1 MKNDFFHDLYMS
13 IRDVRVRDC
22 SAMSLSHLLHGYL
35 SVYAMVRVSPTLER
49 EYGTL
54 QEIHGRLREIAKE
67 LSKAMKDTSIEL
79 DERIGYVADLMDAYQ
94 TYSDMD
100 LLNEALDVTYRI
112 LTVDEKG
119 EIVIPGRTPNVCRL
133 LCSWYYFTGEEWC
146 LEMAEEV
153 ISLHINNE
161 DRLDWIRAVNNLRDF
176 VDKCVFISM
185 NENERLKDE
194 LFHMKKNREERCEG
208 IDNKTYYFEVLAI
221 QEYEFF
227 ILCERKDL
235 LERYTII

>member
-1 MKNDFFHDLYMS
+1 MKNDFFHDLYMA

-35 SVYAMVRVSPTLER
+35 SVYAMVRVSPALER

-54 QEIHGRLREIAKE
+54 QEIHERLREIAKE
-67 LSKAMKDTSIEL
+67 LSKAMKDTSIEE

-133 LCSWYYFTGEEWC
+133 LCNCYYFTGEEWC
-146 LEMAEEV
+146 LEMAEE
-153 ISLHINNE
+153 IAE
-161 DRLDWIRAVNNLRDF
+161 DYDNLEQKQVLRAVSCFKNLSEDMIF
-176 VDKCVFISM
+176 W
-185 NENERLKDE
+185 ERWKQ
-194 LFHMKKNREERCEG
+194 EE
-208 IDNKTYYFEVLAI
+208 KEVLGNIIVSIENIGIAGK
-221 QEYEFF
+221 ETFCFE
-227 ILCERKDL
+227 L
-235 LERYTII
+235 LGMWELKGKGFEL

>member
-1 MKNDFFHDLYMS
+1 
-13 IRDVRVRDC
+13 
-22 SAMSLSHLLHGYL
+22 MSLSHLLHGYL
-35 SVYAMVRVSPTLER
+35 SVYAMVRVSPILER

-146 LEMAEEV
+146 LEMAKGIVGDYDNLEKKQAWQW
-153 ISLHINNE
+153 L
-161 DRLDWIRAVNNLRDF
+161 RAVSCFKNLSEDMIF
-176 VDKCVFISM
+176 W
-185 NENERLKDE
+185 ERWKQ
-194 LFHMKKNREERCEG
+194 EE
-208 IDNKTYYFEVLAI
+208 KEVLGNIIISIENIGIAGK
-221 QEYEFF
+221 ETFCFE
-227 ILCERKDL
+227 L
-235 LERYTII
+235 LGMWELKGKGFEL

>member
-1 MKNDFFHDLYMS
+1 MKNDFFHDLYMT

-35 SVYAMVRVSPTLER
+35 SVYAMVRVSPILER

-79 DERIGYVADLMDAYQ
+79 DERIVADLMDAYQ

-112 LTVDEKG
+112 LTVNEKG

-146 LEMAEEV
+146 LEMAKGIVGDYDNLEKKQAWQW
-153 ISLHINNE
+153 L
-161 DRLDWIRAVNNLRDF
+161 RAVSCFKNLSEDMIF
-176 VDKCVFISM
+176 W
-185 NENERLKDE
+185 ERWKQ
-194 LFHMKKNREERCEG
+194 EE
-208 IDNKTYYFEVLAI
+208 KEVLGN
-221 QEYEFF
+221 
-227 ILCERKDL
+227 
-235 LERYTII
+235 IIISIENIGITGRETFCFEMLVMRIF

>member
-1 MKNDFFHDLYMS
+1 MT

-35 SVYAMVRVSPTLER
+35 SVYAMVRVSPALER

-67 LSKAMKDTSIEL
+67 LSKTMKDTSM
-79 DERIGYVADLMDAYQ
+79 ADLMDAYQ

-133 LCSWYYFTGEEWC
+133 LCNWYYFTGEEWC
-146 LEMAEEV
+146 LEMAKGIVGDYDNLEKKQAWQW
-153 ISLHINNE
+153 L
-161 DRLDWIRAVNNLRDF
+161 RAVSCFKNLSEDMIF
-176 VDKCVFISM
+176 L
-185 NENERLKDE
+185 ERWKQ
-194 LFHMKKNREERCEG
+194 EE
-208 IDNKTYYFEVLAI
+208 KEVLSN
-221 QEYEFF
+221 
-227 ILCERKDL
+227 
-235 LERYTII
+235 IIISIENTGITGRETFCFEMLVMRIF

>member
-1 MKNDFFHDLYMS
+1 MKNDFFHDLYIT

-35 SVYAMVRVSPTLER
+35 SVYAMVRVSPILER

-100 LLNEALDVTYRI
+100 LLNEALDVAYRI

-119 EIVIPGRTPNVCRL
+119 EIVIPDKTPNVCRL
-133 LCSWYYFTGEEWC
+133 LCNWYYFTGEEWC
-146 LEMAEEV
+146 LEMAKGIVGDYDNLEKKQAWQW
-153 ISLHINNE
+153 L
-161 DRLDWIRAVNNLRDF
+161 RAVSCFKNLSEDMIF
-176 VDKCVFISM
+176 W
-185 NENERLKDE
+185 ERWKQ
-194 LFHMKKNREERCEG
+194 EE
-208 IDNKTYYFEVLAI
+208 KEVLGNIIVSIENIGIAGK
-221 QEYEFF
+221 ETFCFE
-227 ILCERKDL
+227 L
-235 LERYTII
+235 LGMWELKGKGFEL

>member
-1 MKNDFFHDLYMS
+1 MKNDFFHDLYMT

-35 SVYAMVRVSPTLER
+35 SVYAMVRVSPALER

-67 LSKAMKDTSIEL
+67 LSKTMKDTSIEL
-79 DERIGYVADLMDAYQ
+79 DEQIGYVADLMDAYQ

-100 LLNEALDVTYRI
+100 LLNEALDVAYRV
-112 LTVDEKG
+112 LTVDEQG

-146 LEMAEEV
+146 LEMAKGIVGDYDNLEKKQAWQW
-153 ISLHINNE
+153 L
-161 DRLDWIRAVNNLRDF
+161 RAVSCFKNLSEDMIF
-176 VDKCVFISM
+176 W
-185 NENERLKDE
+185 ERWKQ
-194 LFHMKKNREERCEG
+194 EE
-208 IDNKTYYFEVLAI
+208 KEVLGNIIVSIENIGIAGK
-221 QEYEFF
+221 ETFCFE
-227 ILCERKDL
+227 L
-235 LERYTII
+235 LGMWELKGKGFEL

>member
-1 MKNDFFHDLYMS
+1 
-13 IRDVRVRDC
+13 
-22 SAMSLSHLLHGYL
+22 MSLSHLLHGYL
-35 SVYAMVRVSPTLER
+35 SVYAMVRVSPALER

-112 LTVDEKG
+112 LTVNEKG

-146 LEMAEEV
+146 LEMAKGIVGDYDNLEKKQAWQW
-153 ISLHINNE
+153 L
-161 DRLDWIRAVNNLRDF
+161 RAVSCFKNLSEDMIF
-176 VDKCVFISM
+176 W
-185 NENERLKDE
+185 ERWKQ
-194 LFHMKKNREERCEG
+194 EE
-208 IDNKTYYFEVLAI
+208 KEVLGNIIISIENIGIAGK
-221 QEYEFF
+221 ETFCFE
-227 ILCERKDL
+227 L
-235 LERYTII
+235 LGMWELKGKGFEL

>member
-1 MKNDFFHDLYMS
+1 MKNDFFHDLYMT

-35 SVYAMVRVSPTLER
+35 SVYALVRVSPVLEW

-54 QEIHGRLREIAKE
+54 QEIHERLREIAKE

-100 LLNEALDVTYRI
+100 LLNEALDMAYRI

-119 EIVIPGRTPNVCRL
+119 ESVIPGRTPNVCRL
-133 LCSWYYFTGEEWC
+133 LCNWYYFTGEEWC
-146 LEMAEEV
+146 WEMAE
-153 ISLHINNE
+153 
-161 DRLDWIRAVNNLRDF
+161 
-176 VDKCVFISM
+176 
-185 NENERLKDE
+185 
-194 LFHMKKNREERCEG
+194 G
-208 IDNKTYYFEVLAI
+208 IAGD
-221 QEYEFF
+221 
-227 ILCERKDL
+227 
-235 LERYTII
+235 

>member
-1 MKNDFFHDLYMS
+1 
-13 IRDVRVRDC
+13 
-22 SAMSLSHLLHGYL
+22 MSLSHLLHGYL
-35 SVYAMVRVSPTLER
+35 SVYAMVRVSPILER

-100 LLNEALDVTYRI
+100 FLNEALDVTYRI
-112 LTVDEKG
+112 LTVNEKG

-146 LEMAEEV
+146 LEMAKGIVGDYDNLEKKQAWQW
-153 ISLHINNE
+153 L
-161 DRLDWIRAVNNLRDF
+161 RAVSCFKNLSEDMIF
-176 VDKCVFISM
+176 W
-185 NENERLKDE
+185 ERWKQ
-194 LFHMKKNREERCEG
+194 EE
-208 IDNKTYYFEVLAI
+208 KEVLGNIIISIENIGIAGK
-221 QEYEFF
+221 ETFCFE
-227 ILCERKDL
+227 L
-235 LERYTII
+235 LGMWELKGKGFEL

>member
-1 MKNDFFHDLYMS
+1 
-13 IRDVRVRDC
+13 
-22 SAMSLSHLLHGYL
+22 MSLSHLLHGYL
-35 SVYAMVRVSPTLER
+35 SVYAMVRVSPALER

-67 LSKAMKDTSIEL
+67 LSKTMKDTSIEL
-79 DERIGYVADLMDAYQ
+79 DEQIGYVADLMDAYQ

-146 LEMAEEV
+146 LEMAKGIVGDYDNLEKKQAWQW
-153 ISLHINNE
+153 L
-161 DRLDWIRAVNNLRDF
+161 RAVSCFKNLSEDMIF
-176 VDKCVFISM
+176 W
-185 NENERLKDE
+185 ERWKQ
-194 LFHMKKNREERCEG
+194 EE
-208 IDNKTYYFEVLAI
+208 KEVLGNIIVSIENIGIAGK
-221 QEYEFF
+221 ETFCFE
-227 ILCERKDL
+227 L
-235 LERYTII
+235 LGMWELKGKGFEL

>member
-1 MKNDFFHDLYMS
+1 MKNDFFHDLYMT

-35 SVYAMVRVSPTLER
+35 SVYAMVRVSPALER

-67 LSKAMKDTSIEL
+67 LSKTMKDTSIEL
-79 DERIGYVADLMDAYQ
+79 DEQIGYVADLMDAYQ

-119 EIVIPGRTPNVCRL
+119 EIVIPGRTPKVCRL
-133 LCSWYYFTGEEWC
+133 RCSWFYFTGEEWC
-146 LEMAEEV
+146 LEMAKGIVGDYDNLEKKQAWQW
-153 ISLHINNE
+153 L
-161 DRLDWIRAVNNLRDF
+161 RAVSCFKNLSEDMIF
-176 VDKCVFISM
+176 W
-185 NENERLKDE
+185 ERWKQ
-194 LFHMKKNREERCEG
+194 EE
-208 IDNKTYYFEVLAI
+208 KEVLGNIIVSIENIGIAGK
-221 QEYEFF
+221 ETFCFE
-227 ILCERKDL
+227 L
-235 LERYTII
+235 LGMWELKGKGFEL

>member
-22 SAMSLSHLLHGYL
+22 SAMLLSHLLHGYL

-54 QEIHGRLREIAKE
+54 QEIHERLREIAKE

-100 LLNEALDVTYRI
+100 LLNEALDVAYRV
-112 LTVDEKG
+112 LTVDEQG

-133 LCSWYYFTGEEWC
+133 LCNWYYFTGEEWC
-146 LEMAEEV
+146 LKMAEEV

-185 NENERLKDE
+185 NESERLKDE
-194 LFHMKKNREERCEG
+194 LFHMKKNREER
-208 IDNKTYYFEVLAI
+208 
-221 QEYEFF
+221 YED
-227 ILCERKDL
+227 RKSVV
-235 LERYTII
+235 

>member
-1 MKNDFFHDLYMS
+1 MKNDFFHDLYMT

-35 SVYAMVRVSPTLER
+35 SVYAMVRVSPILER

-112 LTVDEKG
+112 LTVYEKG

-146 LEMAEEV
+146 LEMAEGIVGDYDNLEKKQAWQW
-153 ISLHINNE
+153 L
-161 DRLDWIRAVNNLRDF
+161 RAVSCFKNLSEDMIF
-176 VDKCVFISM
+176 W
-185 NENERLKDE
+185 ERWKQ
-194 LFHMKKNREERCEG
+194 EE
-208 IDNKTYYFEVLAI
+208 KEVLGNIIVSIENTGIAGR
-221 QEYEFF
+221 ETFCFE
-227 ILCERKDL
+227 L
-235 LERYTII
+235 LGMWELKGKGFEL

>member
-1 MKNDFFHDLYMS
+1 MKNDFFHDLYMT

-35 SVYAMVRVSPTLER
+35 SVYAMVRVSPALER

-67 LSKAMKDTSIEL
+67 LSKTMKDTSIEL

-100 LLNEALDVTYRI
+100 LLNEALDVAYRV
-112 LTVDEKG
+112 LTVDEQG

-146 LEMAEEV
+146 LEMAKGIVGDYDNLEKKQAWQW
-153 ISLHINNE
+153 L
-161 DRLDWIRAVNNLRDF
+161 RAVSCFKNLSEDMIF
-176 VDKCVFISM
+176 W
-185 NENERLKDE
+185 ERWKQ
-194 LFHMKKNREERCEG
+194 EE
-208 IDNKTYYFEVLAI
+208 KEVLDNIIVSIENTGIAGK
-221 QEYEFF
+221 ETFCFE
-227 ILCERKDL
+227 L
-235 LERYTII
+235 LGMWELKGKGFEL

>member
-1 MKNDFFHDLYMS
+1 
-13 IRDVRVRDC
+13 
-22 SAMSLSHLLHGYL
+22 MSLSHLLHGYL
-35 SVYAMVRVSPTLER
+35 SVYAMVRVSPILER

-146 LEMAEEV
+146 LEMAEGIVGDYDNLEKKQAWQW
-153 ISLHINNE
+153 L
-161 DRLDWIRAVNNLRDF
+161 RAVSCFKNLSEDMIF
-176 VDKCVFISM
+176 W
-185 NENERLKDE
+185 ERWKQ
-194 LFHMKKNREERCEG
+194 EE
-208 IDNKTYYFEVLAI
+208 KEVLGNIIVSIENTGIAGR
-221 QEYEFF
+221 ETFCFE
-227 ILCERKDL
+227 L
-235 LERYTII
+235 LGMWELKGKGFEL

>member
-1 MKNDFFHDLYMS
+1 MKNDFFHDLYIT

-35 SVYAMVRVSPTLER
+35 SVYAMVRVSPILER

-67 LSKAMKDTSIEL
+67 LSKAMKDTSIEE

-100 LLNEALDVTYRI
+100 LLNEALDVAYRI
-112 LTVDEKG
+112 LTVEKG

-146 LEMAEEV
+146 LEMAKGIVGDYDNLEKKQAWQW
-153 ISLHINNE
+153 L
-161 DRLDWIRAVNNLRDF
+161 RAVSCFKNLSEDMIF
-176 VDKCVFISM
+176 W
-185 NENERLKDE
+185 ERWKQ
-194 LFHMKKNREERCEG
+194 EE
-208 IDNKTYYFEVLAI
+208 KEVLGNIIVSIENIGIAGK
-221 QEYEFF
+221 ETFCFE
-227 ILCERKDL
+227 L
-235 LERYTII
+235 LGMWELKGKGFES

>member
-54 QEIHGRLREIAKE
+54 QEIHERLREIAKE
-67 LSKAMKDTSIEL
+67 LSKAMKDTSIEE

-100 LLNEALDVTYRI
+100 LLNEALDVAYRV
-112 LTVDEKG
+112 LTVDEQG

-133 LCSWYYFTGEEWC
+133 LCNWYYFTGEEWC
-146 LEMAEEV
+146 LEMAEG
-153 ISLHINNE
+153 IAE
-161 DRLDWIRAVNNLRDF
+161 DYDNLEQKQVWQWLRT
-176 VDKCVFISM
+176 
-185 NENERLKDE
+185 
-194 LFHMKKNREERCEG
+194 ERCFKNLSE
-208 IDNKTYYFEVLAI
+208 DTMF
-221 QEYEFF
+221 
-227 ILCERKDL
+227 
-235 LERYTII
+235 LERWNEEEKEILSNIIGSIENTGIVGRETFCFEILGMWELKGKGFES

>member
-1 MKNDFFHDLYMS
+1 MKNDFFHDLYMT

-35 SVYAMVRVSPTLER
+35 SVYAMVRVSPALER

-54 QEIHGRLREIAKE
+54 QEIHERLREIAKE

-100 LLNEALDVTYRI
+100 LLNEALDVAYRI

-133 LCSWYYFTGEEWC
+133 LCSWYYFTGKEWC
-146 LEMAEEV
+146 LEMAKGIVGDYDNLEKKQA
-153 ISLHINNE
+153 
-161 DRLDWIRAVNNLRDF
+161 WQWFRAVSCFKNLSEDMIF
-176 VDKCVFISM
+176 W
-185 NENERLKDE
+185 ERWKQ
-194 LFHMKKNREERCEG
+194 EE
-208 IDNKTYYFEVLAI
+208 KEVLGNIIVSIENIGIAGK
-221 QEYEFF
+221 ETFCFE
-227 ILCERKDL
+227 ILGIWELKGKGFEL
-235 LERYTII
+235 

>member
-54 QEIHGRLREIAKE
+54 QEIHERLREIAKE

-100 LLNEALDVTYRI
+100 LLNEALDVAYRI

-133 LCSWYYFTGEEWC
+133 LCNWYYFTGEEWC
-146 LEMAEEV
+146 LEMAEGIAGDYDNQKQKQV
-153 ISLHINNE
+153 
-161 DRLDWIRAVNNLRDF
+161 WQWLRTET
-176 VDKCVFISM
+176 I
-185 NENERLKDE
+185 
-194 LFHMKKNREERCEG
+194 
-208 IDNKTYYFEVLAI
+208 
-221 QEYEFF
+221 
-227 ILCERKDL
+227 L
-235 LERYTII
+235 LERWMKEEKEILSSIIISIENTGIAGRETFCFEILGMWELKGKGFEL

>member
-1 MKNDFFHDLYMS
+1 MKNDFFHDLYMT

-133 LCSWYYFTGEEWC
+133 LCNWHYFTGEEWC
-146 LEMAEEV
+146 LEMAKGIVGDYDNLEKKQAWQW
-153 ISLHINNE
+153 L
-161 DRLDWIRAVNNLRDF
+161 RAVSCFKNLSEDMIF
-176 VDKCVFISM
+176 W
-185 NENERLKDE
+185 ERWKQ
-194 LFHMKKNREERCEG
+194 EE
-208 IDNKTYYFEVLAI
+208 KEVLGNIIVSIENIGIAGK
-221 QEYEFF
+221 ETFCFE
-227 ILCERKDL
+227 L
-235 LERYTII
+235 LGMWELKGKGFEL

>member
-54 QEIHGRLREIAKE
+54 QEIHERLREIAKE

-100 LLNEALDVTYRI
+100 LLNEALDVAYRI

-119 EIVIPGRTPNVCRL
+119 EIVIAGRTPNVCRL
-133 LCSWYYFTGEEWC
+133 LCNCYYFTGEEWC
-146 LEMAEEV
+146 LEMAKGIVGDYDNLEKKQAWQW
-153 ISLHINNE
+153 L
-161 DRLDWIRAVNNLRDF
+161 RAVSFKNLSEDMIFWARW
-176 VDKCVFISM
+176 KQ
-185 NENERLKDE
+185 
-194 LFHMKKNREERCEG
+194 EE
-208 IDNKTYYFEVLAI
+208 KEVLGNI
-221 QEYEFF
+221 IVSIENIGIVGKETFCF
-227 ILCERKDL
+227 EL
-235 LERYTII
+235 LGMWELKGKGFEL

>member
-1 MKNDFFHDLYMS
+1 MKNDFFHDLYIT

-35 SVYAMVRVSPTLER
+35 SVYAMVRVSPILER

-100 LLNEALDVTYRI
+100 LLNEALDVAYRI

-119 EIVIPGRTPNVCRL
+119 KIVIPGRTPNVCRL

-146 LEMAEEV
+146 LEMAKGIVGDYDNLEKKQAWQW
-153 ISLHINNE
+153 L
-161 DRLDWIRAVNNLRDF
+161 RAVSCFKNLSEDMIF
-176 VDKCVFISM
+176 W
-185 NENERLKDE
+185 ERWKQ
-194 LFHMKKNREERCEG
+194 EE
-208 IDNKTYYFEVLAI
+208 KEVLGNIIVSIENIGIAGK
-221 QEYEFF
+221 ETFCFE
-227 ILCERKDL
+227 L
-235 LERYTII
+235 LGMWELKGKGFEL

>member
-54 QEIHGRLREIAKE
+54 QEIHERLREIAKE

-100 LLNEALDVTYRI
+100 LLNEALDVAYRI

-119 EIVIPGRTPNVCRL
+119 EIVIPGSTPNVCRL
-133 LCSWYYFTGEEWC
+133 LCNWYYFTG
-146 LEMAEEV
+146 
-153 ISLHINNE
+153 
-161 DRLDWIRAVNNLRDF
+161 
-176 VDKCVFISM
+176 
-185 NENERLKDE
+185 
-194 LFHMKKNREERCEG
+194 
-208 IDNKTYYFEVLAI
+208 
-221 QEYEFF
+221 
-227 ILCERKDL
+227 
-235 LERYTII
+235 

>member
-1 MKNDFFHDLYMS
+1 MKNDFFHDLYIT

-35 SVYAMVRVSPTLER
+35 SVYALVRVSPVLEW

-54 QEIHGRLREIAKE
+54 QEIHERLREIAKE

-100 LLNEALDVTYRI
+100 LLNEALDMAYRI

-119 EIVIPGRTPNVCRL
+119 ESVIPGRTPNVCRL
-133 LCSWYYFTGEEWC
+133 LCNWYYFTGEEWC
-146 LEMAEEV
+146 WEMAEG
-153 ISLHINNE
+153 IAG
-161 DRLDWIRAVNNLRDF
+161 DYDNLEQKQVWQWLRT
-176 VDKCVFISM
+176 
-185 NENERLKDE
+185 
-194 LFHMKKNREERCEG
+194 ERCFKNLSE
-208 IDNKTYYFEVLAI
+208 DTMF
-221 QEYEFF
+221 
-227 ILCERKDL
+227 
-235 LERYTII
+235 LERWNKEEKEILSNIIGSIENTGIAGRETFCFEILGMWELKGKGVEL